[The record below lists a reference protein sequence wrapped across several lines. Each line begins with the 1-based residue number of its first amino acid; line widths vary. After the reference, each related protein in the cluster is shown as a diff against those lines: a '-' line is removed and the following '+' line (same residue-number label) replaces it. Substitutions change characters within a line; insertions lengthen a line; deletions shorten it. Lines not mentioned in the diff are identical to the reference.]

1 MFCRECGYELSD
13 NAKFCIRCGTTV
25 DSPPPAKRPQPPVQ
39 PAPSAAPSKKLNGK
53 QIGGI
58 ALMVMGALSILGSFA
73 SDYYYNIMNNGMNSS
88 DYTTIAVQIGM
99 LLGGAALYF
108 KK

>member
-1 MFCRECGYELSD
+1 
-13 NAKFCIRCGTTV
+13 
-25 DSPPPAKRPQPPVQ
+25 
-39 PAPSAAPSKKLNGK
+39 
-53 QIGGI
+53 
-58 ALMVMGALSILGSFA
+58 MVMGALSILGSFA